1 MQTVFPHTEALSTP
15 GIEVQLHFF
24 IISAPNGGDKPHA
37 LAALPLVQTE
47 YEAHTVTV
55 RKDTLYRGDDKYLA
69 RPGSK
74 QANVSVRM
82 A

>member
-1 MQTVFPHTEALSTP
+1 MVLKSLGVYKIFWVKAIKADPF
-15 GIEVQLHFF
+15 VC
-24 IISAPNGGDKPHA
+24 D
-37 LAALPLVQTE
+37 
-47 YEAHTVTV
+47 Y
-55 RKDTLYRGDDKYLA
+55 YRGADKFLA